1 MLLDEPL
8 SALDAKLRQ
17 ELRIELKEI
26 LTSVG
31 TTSIVVTHDQEEAMS
46 MAEYVIV
53 QNRGRIMQRGNAL
66 RDLLQTKQRIRRRV
80 RRAIQCLQRPPG
92 CRGRGRLARV

>member
-26 LTSVG
+26 LSSVKA
-31 TTSIVVTHDQEEAMS
+31 TTIVVTHDQEEAMS
-46 MAEYVIV
+46 LGDVVIV
-53 QNRGRIMQRGNAL
+53 MDRGKMV
-66 RDLLQTKQRIRRRV
+66 K
-80 RRAIQCLQRPPG
+80 CKF
-92 CRGRGRLARV
+92 